1 MKLNYPWTPGFTK
14 RQPDKVLV
22 PLYQHARSPL
32 ISPRLYE
39 EKNRA
44 KNCPQKGTNLQSWI
58 TCIMESTVLQAFLA
72 HALCHK
78 PWEELSEKITCKYWG
93 CLSSY
98 PGAPSKTIF
107 KEMKEKKKTLKI
119 PARKGE
125 WNLTPCLDMCQKN
138 LSIISTQINGDCSV
152 APVCHPSFPR

>member
-1 MKLNYPWTPGFTK
+1 MKLNYPWPPGFTK

-22 PLYQHARSPL
+22 PLYQHAGSPL

-107 KEMKEKKKTLKI
+107 KETKEKKKKTLNI

-125 WNLTPCLDMCQKN
+125 WNLTPFGHVPKKPVN
-138 LSIISTQINGDCSV
+138 YINSN
-152 APVCHPSFPR
+152 